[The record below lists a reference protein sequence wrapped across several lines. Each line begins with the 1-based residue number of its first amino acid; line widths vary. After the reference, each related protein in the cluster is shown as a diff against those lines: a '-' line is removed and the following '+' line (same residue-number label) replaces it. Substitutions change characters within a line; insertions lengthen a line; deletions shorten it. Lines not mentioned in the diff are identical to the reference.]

1 MEKDRNNHTAEKE
14 ENLRLWNKAQRDM
27 YKNWDSLSFEDK
39 VRKLEGKKL
48 YKDMDAI
55 ERKAYRREL
64 LDESND

>member
-1 MEKDRNNHTAEKE
+1 MRKDRNNHTPEKE
-14 ENLRLWNKAQRDM
+14 ESRRLWNKVYREM